1 MILRHM
7 DNPKMDE
14 STSDT
19 VPRPRDPPLPEE
31 VLDEMVANR
40 CYMVAD
46 LVVEFEEQYDPARGT
61 IRNRLEYLVEEGEI
75 ERKKHANDSVTYR
88 KER

>member
-1 MILRHM
+1 M
-7 DNPKMDE
+7 DNPKME
-14 STSDT
+14 QSTSDT
-19 VPRPRDPPLPEE
+19 VPRPRDSPLPEE

-88 KER
+88 KGEQ

>member
-1 MILRHM
+1 M
-7 DNPKMDE
+7 DNPKME
-14 STSDT
+14 QSTSEG

-88 KER
+88 KAEQ